1 MAVDLT
7 KLRLERIQRSG
18 RLDDAG
24 KSVSM
29 IGRPPWFGA
38 SGRGAAENCPPRPSF
53 AKAALS
59 AAGIDRYLI
68 GQRVQLIDL
77 VVPLR
82 QQTDL

>member
-38 SGRGAAENCPPRPSF
+38 SGGAQQKIVRLARLLRKLPYRQL
-53 AKAALS
+53 AL
-59 AAGIDRYLI
+59 IVI
-68 GQRVQLIDL
+68 
-77 VVPLR
+77 
-82 QQTDL
+82 